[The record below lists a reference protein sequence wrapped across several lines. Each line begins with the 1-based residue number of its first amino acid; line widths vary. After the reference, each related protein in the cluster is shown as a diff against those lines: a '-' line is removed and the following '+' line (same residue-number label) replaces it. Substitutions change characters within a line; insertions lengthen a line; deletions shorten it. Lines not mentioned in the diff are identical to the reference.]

1 MDIMLF
7 KYKIKKILF
16 CIFIQRASKSLK
28 QTSTFNLMVFYLR
41 NLKWHPINDIRVKQT
56 RLKIDNVNKQRQLET
71 TTKDW
76 KWQSLLCV
84 GLCEKHSS

>member
-1 MDIMLF
+1 MLF
-7 KYKIKKILF
+7 RYIFF
-16 CIFIQRASKSLK
+16 CIFIQQASKNLK
-28 QTSTFNLMVFYLR
+28 QILTFNLMVLYLR
-41 NLKWHPINDIRVKQT
+41 NLKWHPINDIKPKQT

-84 GLCEKHSS
+84 EFCEKHSS